1 MPKSSGSQNRAFN
14 PGTAR
19 TTVIASNQVVLAN
32 DLAKMNFKTISI
44 RGKFGKLLGKLYI
57 PFYIMIYGSRFH
69 GKSTVALMFADELVK
84 QHGYRVLYVAN
95 EEGAKGTMQEKVVR
109 LSINSPIGI
118 IEDYNPRL
126 FKNYDVV
133 FIDST
138 QTTEISHEEFKE
150 LKKQF
155 PRTSFVIINQA
166 NRDGTSKGGTKWEH
180 IVDAIMHIENQGAT
194 MEKNRFPEGSKE
206 TIKIF

>member
-1 MPKSSGSQNRAFN
+1 MPKSSGVKSRAIN
-14 PGTAR
+14 HK
-19 TTVIASNQVVLAN
+19 ASVSKPVAPDQVVLAN
-32 DLAKMNFKTISI
+32 ELAKMNFQTFSI

-69 GKSTVALMFADELVK
+69 GKSTAALLLADELVK
-84 QHGYRVLYVAN
+84 QRGYKVLYVAN

-109 LSINSPIGI
+109 LGINSPIGI
-118 IEDYNPRL
+118 IEEYNPKL
-126 FKNYDVV
+126 FKSYDVV

-138 QTTEISHEEFKE
+138 QTTDISHEEFKE
-150 LKKQF
+150 LKKRF
-155 PRTSFVIINQA
+155 PKTSFVIINQA

-180 IVDAIMHIENQGAT
+180 IVDAIMHIENKCAT
-194 MEKNRFPEGSKE
+194 MEKNRFPGGSTE

>member
-1 MPKSSGSQNRAFN
+1 MPKGSGTNSRAITRSN
-14 PGTAR
+14 AR
-19 TTVIASNQVVLAN
+19 TTAIASDQIVLAN
-32 DLAKMNFKTISI
+32 DLAKMNFKTITI
-44 RGKFGKLLGKLYI
+44 KGKFGKLLGKLYV

-84 QHGYRVLYVAN
+84 QHGHKVLYVAN

-109 LSINSPIGI
+109 LGINSPIGI
-118 IEDYNPRL
+118 IEDYNPKL
-126 FKNYDVV
+126 FKDYDVV

-138 QTTEISHEEFKE
+138 QTTDISHEEFKE

-155 PRTSFVIINQA
+155 SNTSFVIINQA
-166 NRDGTSKGGTKWEH
+166 NRDGSSKGGTKWEH
-180 IVDAIMHIENQGAT
+180 IVDAIMHIENQSAT
-194 MEKNRFPEGSKE
+194 MEKNRFPEGSTE

>member
-1 MPKSSGSQNRAFN
+1 MPKGSGKNSRATTPSS
-14 PGTAR
+14 AR
-19 TTVIASNQVVLAN
+19 TAAIASDQVVLAN

-44 RGKFGKLLGKLYI
+44 RGKFGKLLGKLYV

-69 GKSTVALMFADELVK
+69 GKSTVALMFADELVR
-84 QHGYRVLYVAN
+84 QHSFKVLYVAN

-109 LSINSPIGI
+109 LGINSPIGI
-118 IEDYNPRL
+118 IEDYNPKL
-126 FKNYDVV
+126 FKDYDVV

-138 QTTEISHEEFKE
+138 QTTEVSHEELVE

-166 NRDGTSKGGTKWEH
+166 NRDGTSKGGTKYEH
-180 IVDAIMHIENQGAT
+180 LVDAIMHIENKSAT
-194 MEKNRFPEGSKE
+194 MEKNRFPEGSQE

>member
-1 MPKSSGSQNRAFN
+1 MPKGSGTRTRATSRSSTR
-14 PGTAR
+14 TAA
-19 TTVIASNQVVLAN
+19 IASDQIVLAN
-32 DLAKMNFKTISI
+32 DLAKMNFKTISL

-69 GKSTVALMFADELVK
+69 GKSTAALLFADELVK
-84 QHGYRVLYVAN
+84 QHGYKVLYVAN

-109 LSINSPIGI
+109 LGINSPIGI
-118 IEDYNPRL
+118 IEDYNPKL
-126 FKNYDVV
+126 FKDFDVV

-138 QTTEISHEEFKE
+138 QTTEVTHEQLVE

-166 NRDGTSKGGTKWEH
+166 NRDGTSKGGTKYEH
-180 IVDAIMHIENQGAT
+180 LVDAIMHIENKCAT

>member
-1 MPKSSGSQNRAFN
+1 MPKSSGFPNKAFN
-14 PGTAR
+14 PNTAR
-19 TTVIASNQVVLAN
+19 TAVIASDQVVLAN

-84 QHGYRVLYVAN
+84 QHGYKVLYVAN

-109 LSINSPIGI
+109 LGINSPIGI
-118 IEDYNPRL
+118 IEDYNPKL
-126 FKNYDVV
+126 FRDYDVV

-138 QTTEISHEEFKE
+138 QTTDISHEEFKE

-155 PRTSFVIINQA
+155 PSTSFVIINQA
-166 NRDGTSKGGTKWEH
+166 NRDGSSKGGTKWEH
-180 IVDAIMHIENQGAT
+180 IVDAIIHIENKCAT
-194 MEKNRFPEGSKE
+194 MEKNRFPEGSSE

>member
-1 MPKSSGSQNRAFN
+1 MPKGSGSNSRAI
-14 PGTAR
+14 TRSTTR
-19 TTVIASNQVVLAN
+19 TTAIASNQVVLAN

-44 RGKFGKLLGKLYI
+44 RGKFGKLLGKLYV

-84 QHGYRVLYVAN
+84 QHGHKVLYVAN

-109 LSINSPIGI
+109 LGINSPIGI
-118 IEDYNPRL
+118 IEDYTPKL
-126 FKNYDVV
+126 FKDYDVV

-138 QTTEISHEEFKE
+138 QTTEVSHEELVE

-166 NRDGTSKGGTKWEH
+166 NRDGTSKGGTKYEH
-180 IVDAIMHIENQGAT
+180 LVDAIMHIENKSAT
-194 MEKNRFPEGSKE
+194 MEKNRFPEGSQE
-206 TIKIF
+206 TINIF

>member
-1 MPKSSGSQNRAFN
+1 MPKGSGKNSRAISRS
-14 PGTAR
+14 TAR
-19 TTVIASNQVVLAN
+19 TTAIASDQVVLAN

-44 RGKFGKLLGKLYI
+44 RGKFGKLLGKLYV

-69 GKSTVALMFADELVK
+69 GKSTVALMLADELVK
-84 QHGYRVLYVAN
+84 QHGHKVLYVAN

-109 LSINSPIGI
+109 LGINSPIGI
-118 IEDYNPRL
+118 IEDYNPKL
-126 FKNYDVV
+126 FKDYDVV

-138 QTTEISHEEFKE
+138 QTTEVSHEELVE
-150 LKKQF
+150 LKKQY

-166 NRDGTSKGGTKWEH
+166 NRDGTSKGGTKYEH
-180 IVDAIMHIENQGAT
+180 LVDAIMHIENKSAT
-194 MEKNRFPEGSKE
+194 MEKNRFPEGSQE